1 MYRYELARKKCST
14 LVYTRKFII
23 ELKRYG
29 IQSLCSELLSALESS
44 PCEDLAAVGR
54 RHPCTETVNLCPMSL
69 LGLIC
74 HFHIYP
80 PCGPL
85 DRLIIII
92 NKIGLSI
99 IVSVACYVK
108 LGDFGG
114 FFR

>member
-29 IQSLCSELLSALESS
+29 IQILCSELLSALESS

-54 RHPCTETVNLCPMSL
+54 RHPCAETVNLCPMSL

-74 HFHIYP
+74 HFHIYI
-80 PCGPL
+80 L
-85 DRLIIII
+85 LAA
-92 NKIGLSI
+92 L
-99 IVSVACYVK
+99 
-108 LGDFGG
+108 
-114 FFR
+114 